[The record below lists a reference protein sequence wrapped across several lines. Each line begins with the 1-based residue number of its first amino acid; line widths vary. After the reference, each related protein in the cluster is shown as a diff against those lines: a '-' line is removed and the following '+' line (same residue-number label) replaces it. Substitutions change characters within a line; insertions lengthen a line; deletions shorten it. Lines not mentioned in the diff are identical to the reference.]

1 MSADLL
7 VTFRLKCMQV
17 SILNSCSFLYLWKFF
32 TKDFSKRTYR
42 RRRLLYFPTRLPFHL
57 NSPVNTIHFGKAV
70 IIRQFVYYPKVD
82 EERRRHAEYKT
93 QHIDGRK
100 QETPLYKPKRNFH
113 IMLYHLLFSY
123 FNYSMVNTINSS
135 SGISCPFK
143 TSGYFSFIFIA
154 SRQV

>member
-1 MSADLL
+1 MSADFFM
-7 VTFRLKCMQV
+7 TFRLKCMQL
-17 SILNSCSFLYLWKFF
+17 SILNSCSFLYLWKVF

-42 RRRLLYFPTRLPFHL
+42 RRRLFYFPTRL
-57 NSPVNTIHFGKAV
+57 
-70 IIRQFVYYPKVD
+70 D

-135 SGISCPFK
+135 SGTSCPFRA
-143 TSGYFSFIFIA
+143 SGYLSFIFIA
-154 SRQV
+154 SRQVKSIFPTAPLG